1 MYKEYGISEETLN
14 LIKRCEKEVKEELK
28 RAYDCFWRT
37 AYSLQCQ
44 RGRAKTK
51 TSYRKLFEGGNKMK
65 VILLEDVKSVGKKGE
80 LVNTSDG
87 YAKNFLFPKK
97 LAVEATKSNLNE
109 FELKQKAEAKRK
121 KEELEQAQK
130 MAKELEDKIVT
141 VKVKTGE
148 NGKLFGSVTNK
159 EVAEE
164 IVKQTGLKIDK
175 KKVSIGDPIKM
186 VGERT
191 AVIKL
196 HPKVA
201 AEITIKIVEG

>member
-1 MYKEYGISEETLN
+1 
-14 LIKRCEKEVKEELK
+14 
-28 RAYDCFWRT
+28 
-37 AYSLQCQ
+37 
-44 RGRAKTK
+44 
-51 TSYRKLFEGGNKMK
+51 MK

-80 LVNTSDG
+80 LVNASDG

-97 LAVEATKSNLNE
+97 LAVEATKSNLND

-121 KEELEQAQK
+121 KEKLEQAQN
-130 MAKELEDKIVT
+130 MAKELENKTVT

-164 IVKQTGLKIDK
+164 IVKQTGMQIDK

-196 HPKVA
+196 HPKVS
-201 AEITIKIVEG
+201 AEITIKIVEA

>member
-1 MYKEYGISEETLN
+1 
-14 LIKRCEKEVKEELK
+14 
-28 RAYDCFWRT
+28 
-37 AYSLQCQ
+37 
-44 RGRAKTK
+44 
-51 TSYRKLFEGGNKMK
+51 MK
-65 VILLEDVKSVGKKGE
+65 VILLEDVKSVGQKGE

-97 LAVEATKSNLNE
+97 LAVEATKSNLND

-121 KEELEQAQK
+121 KEEFEQAQA
-130 MAKELEDKIVT
+130 MAKELENKIVT

-164 IVKQTGLKIDK
+164 IVKQTGLEIDK

-196 HPKVA
+196 HPKVS
-201 AEITIKIVEG
+201 AEIAIKIVEA

>member
-1 MYKEYGISEETLN
+1 
-14 LIKRCEKEVKEELK
+14 
-28 RAYDCFWRT
+28 
-37 AYSLQCQ
+37 
-44 RGRAKTK
+44 
-51 TSYRKLFEGGNKMK
+51 MK

-80 LVNTSDG
+80 LVNASDG

-121 KEELEQAQK
+121 QQELEQAQQ
-130 MAKELEDKIVT
+130 MAKELENKVVT

-164 IVKQTGLKIDK
+164 IVKQTGLSIDK

-201 AEITIKIVEG
+201 AEITIKIVEA